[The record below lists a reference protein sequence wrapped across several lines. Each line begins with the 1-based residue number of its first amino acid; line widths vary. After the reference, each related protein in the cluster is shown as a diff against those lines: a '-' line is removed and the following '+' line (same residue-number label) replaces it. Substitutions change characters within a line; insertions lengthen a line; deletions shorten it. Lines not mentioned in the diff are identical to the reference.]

1 MKLTTI
7 LIASVV
13 YLTSQ
18 SSMVAAAPYSYDQTP
33 MKITDVYSDSVL
45 VAHNRPR
52 VQYGAKPLTWSP
64 ELYTSTLQ
72 YAKLCKFA
80 SSDSRGKYGENL
92 YATTTR
98 VANVAQA
105 VNSWM
110 AQAPN
115 YNYNNPV
122 FSSNTGKCS
131 QKDYKHVGEHNRGFT
146 QVVWKSST
154 QVACAQ
160 AACAAGTIYSQAS
173 TITIC
178 RYAPPGNMQGQFA
191 KNVGRPAA

>member
-1 MKLTTI
+1 MKVITAA
-7 LIASVV
+7 IASVA

-18 SSMVAAAPYSYDQTP
+18 AVAAPCSFAQTP
-33 MKITDVYSDSVL
+33 VTTTDVYSDSVL
-45 VAHNRPR
+45 AIHNSHRA
-52 VQYGAKPLTWSP
+52 QYGAKPLTWSP
-64 ELYTSTLQ
+64 ELYISALQ
-72 YAKLCKFA
+72 YAKLCKFS
-80 SSDSRGKYGENL
+80 SSDSRGKYGENF
-92 YATTTR
+92 YATTARGTN
-98 VANVAQA
+98 AAQA

-122 FSSNTGKCS
+122 FSSNTG
-131 QKDYKHVGEHNRGFT
+131 GFT

-160 AACAAGTIYSQAS
+160 AQCAAGTIYSQAS

-178 RYAPPGNMQGQFA
+178 RYSPPGNMKGQFVQ
-191 KNVGRPAA
+191 NVGRRVV